1 MTTRMND
8 QGWGAR
14 RREQRAG
21 RIALAWM
28 SAVVF
33 LSGCMHPEMR
43 DPARMGP
50 FFTPKNVVG
59 EPTVAGIRRVVLL
72 PLWVGADTP
81 PESAAQLDEVFVS
94 ALQKQNRF
102 EVVTLSRAECTR
114 RFRAQALLSTSA
126 LPQNLLA
133 ELQREFAADAVLF
146 VDLTVFHAYKP
157 LALGLRAKLAAT
169 ADSRLVWSFD
179 NLFAADDPATAN
191 SARNHFIDRDRSV
204 PADLTFSVLQSPTR
218 FSEFAATSMFAT
230 LPPVMQPIVVSRK

>member
-1 MTTRMND
+1 M
-8 QGWGAR
+8 
-14 RREQRAG
+14 
-21 RIALAWM
+21 IAFSL
-28 SAVVF
+28 F
-33 LSGCMHPEMR
+33 LTGCMHPDMR

-50 FFTPKNVVG
+50 FFTPKNVIG
-59 EPTVAGIRRVVLL
+59 EPTVGGIRRVVVL

-126 LPQNLLA
+126 LPHNLLA

-146 VDLTVFHAYKP
+146 IDLTAFQAYKP

-191 SARNHFIDRDRSV
+191 SARHYFIDRDRSV
-204 PADLTFSVLQSPTR
+204 PADLTYSVLQSPTR
-218 FSEFAATSMFAT
+218 FAEFAATAMFAT
-230 LPPVMQPIVVSRK
+230 LPPVVQPVVVSRK

>member
-1 MTTRMND
+1 MISCTTD
-8 QGWGAR
+8 QRQGASR
-14 RREQRAG
+14 RG
-21 RIALAWM
+21 RRTGRVAIALLTL
-28 SAVVF
+28 AVS
-33 LSGCMHPEMR
+33 LAGCMHPEMR

-59 EPTVAGIRRVVLL
+59 EPTVGGIRRVVVL

-102 EVVTLSRAECTR
+102 EVVTLSRTECLR
-114 RFRAQALLSTSA
+114 RFRAEALLSSSA
-126 LPQNLLA
+126 LPHNLLPD
-133 ELQREFAADAVLF
+133 LQREFAADAVLF
-146 VDLTVFHAYKP
+146 VDLTTFRAYKP

-191 SARNHFIDRDRSV
+191 GARNYFIDRDRSV
-204 PADLTFSVLQSPTR
+204 PADMTPSALQSPTR
-218 FSEFAATSMFAT
+218 FAEYAATAMFGT
-230 LPPVMQPIVVSRK
+230 LPPVVQPIVVSKK